1 MLSIPGAQF
10 VLLRR
15 TMFTGAYEPRL
26 ENLVTNP
33 YNRRENCENPHQQAP
48 ETVLG
53 SKSPLH
59 RRLDAWLRARI
70 SSLIKALTRAP
81 TPSIILAS
89 DCVENVYV
97 GSSQDPIPRSSRLR
111 GLTSCLWSR
120 NAPAICPSSAPLD
133 LLDVGP
139 RQPRVHPSRLR
150 RPASD
155 FHVGGLRVR
164 GARAVRVVYALARRV
179 AHETRSL
186 YGGSLAARR
195 EVGVHDAQGYA
206 EEKPPLEIGNDQS
219 LKACVGPP
227 LVGFAFLRLSLWR
240 TPARRRSWPGLA
252 GRVR

>member
-1 MLSIPGAQF
+1 M
-10 VLLRR
+10 
-15 TMFTGAYEPRL
+15 
-26 ENLVTNP
+26 
-33 YNRRENCENPHQQAP
+33 
-48 ETVLG
+48 G

-59 RRLDAWLRARI
+59 QRLDALLRARI
-70 SSLIKALTRAP
+70 SSLTKALKRSP

-97 GSSQDPIPRSSRLR
+97 GSSQDPIPRSLRLR

-120 NAPAICPSSAPLD
+120 NAPATCPSSAPLD

-139 RQPRVHPSRLR
+139 RQLGVHLSRLR

-155 FHVGGLRVR
+155 FHVGGMRGQGPCGVR
-164 GARAVRVVYALARRV
+164 AVYALARRV
-179 AHETRSL
+179 VHEARRL
-186 YGGSLAARR
+186 YGGNPATRR
-195 EVGVHDAQGYA
+195 EVGVRDAQGYA

-219 LKACVGPP
+219 LKVRVGPP